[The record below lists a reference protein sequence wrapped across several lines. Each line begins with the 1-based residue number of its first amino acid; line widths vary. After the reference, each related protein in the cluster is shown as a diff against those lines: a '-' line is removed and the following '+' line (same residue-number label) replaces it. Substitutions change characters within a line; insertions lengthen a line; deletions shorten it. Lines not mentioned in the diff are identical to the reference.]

1 MAQNLYPKCDSHR
14 HKSRSIL
21 FGLMLAG
28 IFSLLLVV
36 GGQVVQAQESVPTGR
51 GFSLPVIERHSVD
64 DPNAF
69 IYKVRLGEYWILIAR
84 KFGVTYDELRA
95 ANPELWTLR
104 GELIWPG
111 DEMSIPGL
119 TAADQRATEEY
130 TVQPGDSWYRIA
142 DMFGVSYWDLRL
154 DNLGLWQRRGTVI
167 RPGDQMQIVAPGP
180 LAAIGEPSPATADE
194 ATAEPAAAQPATPV
208 ATTVATAV
216 PVAVS
221 EATATPTPAPPP
233 APGTLPPVDS
243 APPFLVTNPP
253 ADSTTYTVR
262 PGDSWFAIANRY
274 GMTFEKLRSA
284 NPELWAL
291 RGQNIRPADQ
301 MIIPAHGSPPPPMDI
316 RTVPDDKG
324 TPVAADGSYT
334 VVAGDTWATVAAQ
347 FGVTEEALKTANIEL
362 SGRDLAP
369 GDMLRI
375 P

>member
-1 MAQNLYPKCDSHR
+1 MNRFLLPADKNRWQ
-14 HKSRSIL
+14 SRIL
-21 FGLMLAG
+21 PGMG
-28 IFSLLLVV
+28 IFLGCLLLALLLS
-36 GGQVVQAQESVPTGR
+36 QATRTARAQESVPTGR
-51 GFSLPVIERHSVD
+51 GFSMPVIQPHAVD

-95 ANPELWTLR
+95 ANPELWALR

-154 DNLGLWQRRGTVI
+154 DNLGLWRRRGTVI
-167 RPGDQMQIVAPGP
+167 RPGDQMQIVAPVP
-180 LAAIGEPSPATADE
+180 LADVEEPASATEED
-194 ATAEPAAAQPATPV
+194 ATAEPAAAQPATP
-208 ATTVATAV
+208 TPTAE
-216 PVAVS
+216 PAAVV
-221 EATATPTPAPPP
+221 EATPTFTPEPLP
-233 APGTLPPVDS
+233 APGTLPPVES

-274 GMTFEKLRSA
+274 GMTFERLRSA

-301 MIIPAHGSPPPPMDI
+301 MIIPAHGSPPPPMEI
-316 RTVPDDKG
+316 RTLPDDKG
-324 TPVAADGSYT
+324 TPDASDGYT

-347 FGVTEEALKTANIEL
+347 FSVTEEALKTANIEL
-362 SGRDLAP
+362 SSRELVP
-369 GDMLRI
+369 GDLLRI